1 MEEVDFST
9 VKNKIVRGVFV
20 LTTRTFILQII
31 AFIST
36 FILTVL
42 LSPSVFGIFFIVS
55 AVISFLSYFSD
66 IGLAAALIQK
76 SKEPTREEL
85 VTVFT
90 AQQILVASIVVVA
103 FLLAPT
109 FATIYELE
117 HDGLFLLQALLI
129 SFFLSS
135 LKTIPSVLLERK
147 LEFRLL
153 VIPQILETSIFYFIV
168 IILALAG
175 AGVASFAW
183 AAIARGII
191 GVITIY
197 LISPWQISI
206 GISVSVFKELLSF
219 GLPFQAN
226 SLLALV
232 KDDLVTIF
240 LGKILPFSQIG
251 YIGWAKKWAEA
262 PLRLIM
268 DSVVRVTFPVYARLQ
283 ENKEILGRAIE
294 KSLFF
299 LALFTFSTTAL
310 LVLFIRPMVYLIPK
324 YIKWEPAIF
333 SFYLFAFA
341 SITASFSSPV
351 VNALNAIGKI
361 KTTLILMIMW
371 TVLTWILVPIFII
384 FFGFNGVAMAAFA
397 ISFTGLLPLSI
408 MRRFV
413 KFRIF
418 SPIYKSFIATL
429 IMAIPTYLLLSL
441 TNNLL
446 FVIISLFIAVGIY
459 GLVTWFWMREE
470 ILPYI
475 PEVYLRK
482 IKNSL
487 I

>member
-1 MEEVDFST
+1 MEEVDYT
-9 VKNKIVRGVFV
+9 VVKNKIIGGVFA

-31 AFIST
+31 AFVST
-36 FILTVL
+36 FVLTIL
-42 LSPSVFGIFFIVS
+42 LSPSIFGIFFIVS

-76 SKEPTREEL
+76 PKEPTREEL

-90 AQQILVASIVVVA
+90 TQQILVGSIIIVA
-103 FLLAPT
+103 FILSPT
-109 FATIYELE
+109 FATLYKLE
-117 HDGLFLLQALLI
+117 GDGLFLFQALLI

-153 VIPQILETSIFYFIV
+153 IIPQLLETSIFYFIA
-168 IILALAG
+168 IIFALKG
-175 AGVASFAW
+175 TGIASFAW

-206 GISVSVFKELLSF
+206 GISVSVFKRLLSF

-226 SLLALV
+226 SILALI
-232 KDDLVTIF
+232 KDDLMTIF
-240 LGKILPFSQIG
+240 LGKILPFAQVG

-268 DSVVRVTFPVYARLQ
+268 DSVIRVTFPAYARLQ
-283 ENKEILGRAIE
+283 GNKEILGRAIE

-299 LALFTFSTTAL
+299 LALLTFSTTAL
-310 LVLFIRPMVYLIPK
+310 LVLFIRPMIYLIPK

-341 SITASFSSPV
+341 SIVASFSSPI

-371 TVLTWILVPIFII
+371 TVLTWILVPIMVI
-384 FFGFNGVAMAAFA
+384 FFGFNGVAVAAFV

-413 KFRIF
+413 KFKIF

-441 TNNLL
+441 TNNLP
-446 FVIISLFIAVGIY
+446 FVIISFFVAVSIY
-459 GLVTWFWMREE
+459 GLVAWFWMREE

-475 PEVYLRK
+475 PQAYIRK